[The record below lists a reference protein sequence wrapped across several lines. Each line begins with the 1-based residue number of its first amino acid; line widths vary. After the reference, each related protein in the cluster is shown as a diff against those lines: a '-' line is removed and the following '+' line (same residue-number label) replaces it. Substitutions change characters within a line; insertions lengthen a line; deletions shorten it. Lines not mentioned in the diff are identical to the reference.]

1 MPVEVR
7 LPTVLCPMAGGEAVL
22 KADGTT
28 LREVFDDLVRQYP
41 GLSGSLLTPE
51 GEMHR
56 HLNVFLNDE
65 DVRYLG
71 RLDAKV
77 GASDAV
83 TLMPAV
89 AGG

>member
-1 MPVEVR
+1 MPIEVR
-7 LPTVLCPMAGGEAVL
+7 LPNVLRPLAGGQGVV
-22 KADGTT
+22 KAEGTT
-28 LREVFDDLVRQYP
+28 LREVFEDLLRQYP
-41 GLSGSLLTPE
+41 GLSGSLLTSE
-51 GEMHR
+51 GEMHK

-77 GASDAV
+77 GASDTL